1 MSAITA
7 ETIAN
12 LRAEFE
18 ERIRILSMY
27 VTQLETAAAAKP
39 AEPVKPAE
47 PAEPVK
53 PATVLVGSKFKWI
66 SASNPT
72 TYRIAIMTA
81 KGLLQVKSVVEGAV
95 DCDTSRTIGGG
106 GPLIKKLFADE
117 AAWRASLPQGGN
129 VTLSLPT
136 DAKPNHTIF
145 TPGMSDVEKVDA
157 LRKRYKIWHCVM
169 KNQSYQE
176 HLDGATARL
185 NAFRATM
192 NKFTNDE
199 LINHNILKL
208 NSSLRRLLGTYTYY
222 RNVVATAGDNARTP
236 RIRYG
241 VSGTG
246 SVCVNIN
253 EKPHYITTF
262 EGKIAAIPISDR
274 WGAVSFYKDFAEMGN
289 PAISVYYRKRIIQI

>member
-18 ERIRILSMY
+18 ERIQILSKY
-27 VTQLETAAAAKP
+27 VSQLEETAT
-39 AEPVKPAE
+39 VKPAE

-53 PATVLVGSKFKWI
+53 PVKPAVVLVGSKFKWF
-66 SASNPT
+66 SESNPN
-72 TYRIAIMTA
+72 TYRVAIMTS
-81 KGLLQVKSVVEGAV
+81 KGLLQVTSVVEGTSES
-95 DCDTSRTIGGG
+95 DTSRTIGGTH
-106 GPLIKKLFADE
+106 PLIKKLFADE
-117 AAWRASLPQGGN
+117 AEWRASLPQGGN
-129 VTLSLPT
+129 ITLSLPT
-136 DAKPNHTIF
+136 DTKPNETF
-145 TPGMSDVEKVDA
+145 TPSMSDVEKLDA

-169 KNQSYQE
+169 RNQSYQE
-176 HLDGATARL
+176 YLDGSTARL

-192 NKFTNDE
+192 NNLTNE
-199 LINHNILKL
+199 QLVNHDISKMNRGLM
-208 NSSLRRLLGTYTYY
+208 RLLSTYIYH
-222 RNVVATAGDNARTP
+222 RNLVATAGADANTP

-289 PAISVYYRKRIIQI
+289 PPISVYYRKRIIQI